1 MSWERRIIGGDEL
14 RPYLTNESA
23 TDFRSLVQALIE
35 QQQATWPMMRE
46 AVAGFVEVEYKRH
59 SVKGSEVLAQYNPM
73 RRVSTLAQVDATTI
87 EQRPCFLCADN
98 LPPEERGI
106 EFGDDF
112 IALCNPFPIL
122 PRHLV
127 ISSRRH
133 VPQSI
138 ENSFATMLDLTR
150 DLGEEYFTLYNGPA
164 CGASAPDHLHF
175 QACER
180 KWLPIIREIES
191 WERQVLPGDSEVE
204 AFTLQNYRVNALM
217 AQGARREA
225 LIRWFEAALK
235 RLAEVTESP
244 VEPMLNMVTV
254 CDGGRQKLEW
264 TMIVFP
270 RSKHRPSCYYAEGD
284 AKLTVSP
291 GAFDLAGILVVPQA
305 DHFAR
310 IGSPEVER
318 IYAEVTLDDARFDR
332 WLARL
337 NDGLDEE

>member
-1 MSWERRIIGGDEL
+1 MSRKERIIGADEL
-14 RPYLTNESA
+14 RPYLPNESA
-23 TDFRSLVQALIE
+23 AGFRDLAEALIA
-35 QQQATWPMMRE
+35 QQQATWPMLRE
-46 AVAGFVEVEYKRH
+46 AVEGFAEVEYKRL

-73 RRVSTLAQVDATTI
+73 RTVSTLAQVDATTI
-87 EQRPCFLCADN
+87 EQRPCFLCAGN
-98 LPPEERGI
+98 LPPEERGV

-133 VPQSI
+133 IPQTV
-138 ENSFATMLDLTR
+138 ENSFAPMLDLTR
-150 DLGEEYFTLYNGPA
+150 DLGEEYFTLYNGPS
-164 CGASAPDHLHF
+164 CGASAPDHLHL

-180 KWLPIIREIES
+180 KWLPIIRETES

-204 AFTLQNYRVNALM
+204 AFTLKNYRVNALM

-225 LIRWFEAALK
+225 LIRWFEASLK
-235 RLAEVTESP
+235 RLAEVTESLA
-244 VEPMLNMVTV
+244 EPMLNMITI
-254 CDGGRQKLEW
+254 CDGGRW

-310 IGSPEVER
+310 ISAEDVER